1 MGVFPGY
8 KMVQTGV
15 VQIVGVEADVVQ
27 GQTCQTDVV
36 WVKLSRPN
44 PVRWGT
50 GSELDSQV

>member
-8 KMVQTGV
+8 KMVRTGV

-44 PVRWGT
+44 PARWGNRVRT
-50 GSELDSQV
+50 